1 MVVLPQSFKMN
12 VNYDEEEY
20 KGKNEQQQKD
30 KPIFTSQW
38 LK

>member
-1 MVVLPQSFKMN
+1 MVVLPQSFKIN

-20 KGKNEQQQKD
+20 KGKNEQQKD